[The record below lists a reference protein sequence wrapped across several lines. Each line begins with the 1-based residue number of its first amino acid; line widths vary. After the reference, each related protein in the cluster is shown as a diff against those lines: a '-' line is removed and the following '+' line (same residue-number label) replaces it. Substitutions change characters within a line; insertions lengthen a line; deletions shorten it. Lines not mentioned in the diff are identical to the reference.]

1 MENVEDMEFEE
12 FCELV
17 NPPKPTPDKA
27 SPEFDA
33 FLFFCFTEL
42 FKSDPPHPADA
53 FLATAAAHSF
63 SQNDYV
69 RGTQISHRSVAIRY
83 PQKSFKPSRIKGLR
97 MR

>member
-1 MENVEDMEFEE
+1 MENVEDVEFEE

-17 NPPKPTPDKA
+17 NQPKPRPDVA
-27 SPEFDA
+27 SPDFDA
-33 FLFFCFTEL
+33 FLFFCFMEL

-69 RGTQISHRSVAIRY
+69 RGTQISHRAVAIRH
-83 PQKSFKPSRIKGLR
+83 PRKSFKPSSRKGLR
-97 MR
+97 MK